1 MKNDTNN
8 DTLVGLRPISRLFSM
23 LTYQALL
30 ST

>member
-1 MKNDTNN
+1 MKNDIIN